1 MNLKELE
8 GEPSVYVKDIV
19 RANIAACESDYNGI
33 VNVASGEKL
42 TINRLYEIV
51 KNTLGSELEP
61 DYQPER
67 LGDIKH
73 SLADV
78 SNMENINLKIDSSDF
93 EQQLSETVN
102 WFKTIL

>member
-1 MNLKELE
+1 MK
-8 GEPSVYVKDIV
+8 
-19 RANIAACESDYNGI
+19 ANINACKSNYNGV

-42 TINRLYEIV
+42 TINRLYEII
-51 KNTLGSELEP
+51 KDTLGSELELE
-61 DYQPER
+61 YLPER

-78 SNMENINLKIDSSDF
+78 SNMENINLNIDSTNFKS
-93 EQQLSETVN
+93 QLQETVN